1 MDTQEQSMTNLLLR
15 LEETSEDEPASEQHY
30 STPTGGNSLENTD
43 ITEPA
48 VLMLAMEDT
57 VYPDLQTPRHDMT
70 YNEERHYSQ
79 FILHDIQSELYEG
92 DTLVFVDFPT
102 HSEPSAGVD
111 CYLYA
116 WNSVHF
122 RMHSQKLLDTGSSKF
137 SEMLN
142 PTYQFRVQRR
152 RKLVDKLP
160 EGIKYVLDLT
170 PPSEGD
176 ELVFQMTE
184 ASLTPGIIKWWTA
197 HDKYGIDAYV
207 VFGHDDVCS
216 CWREVTPKPVE
227 DPEIADGKN
236 SATDADRNQK
246 QKTDLAAY
254 DIFGLNPDP
263 DKGTEQADSQNFQ
276 LDIKP
281 HYTRP
286 KQASNTGLA
295 AKVLKKK
302 SEGDFTSELGP
313 TYRQIPD
320 YCPVR
325 HRVDILRLM
334 CLIAGKRVIVDS
346 APLVWTLVAVAKI
359 LDCTS
364 VLRDPVLQWIM
375 SPNNTVFIEVLPE
388 ESLQIGVALKLDQ
401 ITRSAFRI
409 LVNELALEEAAR
421 PNGTPKAAAYTV
433 FGRRRHDPGD
443 DLNNLIQHAARA
455 MVERVSGLV
464 NRLVSETIFDD
475 MQNHE
480 WLRLQNL
487 ISMLSNYPDDKF
499 FQMAKYHA
507 LVLANFLRNTWK
519 SIVVHDLLQKP
530 LDPLLLR
537 NADDHRAT
545 YVDVRHFDPL
555 EAVYRRFNNVQK
567 ALCSFVYEA
576 VGVQWSSIACVF
588 SLGTQCRRFESMVNV
603 LRSALEGLV
612 RNHPELGQDP
622 ACRGLLNLPQTV
634 FDAISAKTCPN
645 TIYDSSR
652 AAFDSVAF
660 EVSIHDFLVPFHQEC
675 TRDDFEIKMEVTP
688 HLLLNLHHNE
698 LKFLPLWAGG
708 NDDGT
713 GGVFEDSLPPADY
726 GPDGPGPVYHT
737 GVTIPS
743 DASSTSGSI
752 SSVLGHL
759 RLEGGSTIGPRSI
772 DVQDGISTVF
782 NPARVVADDRSIR
795 TESFTDGESEYH
807 NARYAVPAD
816 GQSIA
821 DAFSAAVL
829 DEAPDQSDSGASVNF
844 EENDDTDEAMTEV
857 GPDESRSREE
867 TPEYVVASSEARGMP
882 MPGGGPSSTA
892 PSTEDATSSSLFDD
906 EDDDDVVMV

>member
-1 MDTQEQSMTNLLLR
+1 
-15 LEETSEDEPASEQHY
+15 
-30 STPTGGNSLENTD
+30 
-43 ITEPA
+43 
-48 VLMLAMEDT
+48 
-57 VYPDLQTPRHDMT
+57 MT
-70 YNEERHYSQ
+70 YNEERRYSQ
-79 FILHDIQSELYEG
+79 FILHDIQGELYEG
-92 DTLVFVDFPT
+92 DTLVFVDFST
-102 HSEPSAGVD
+102 HSEPSAGID

-152 RKLVDKLP
+152 RKLVNKLP
-160 EGIKYVLDLT
+160 EGVKYVLDLT

-184 ASLTPGIIKWWTA
+184 VSLTPGIIKWWTA
-197 HDKYGIDAYV
+197 HDKHGIDANV
-207 VFGHDDVCS
+207 VSGHDDVCS
-216 CWREVTPKPVE
+216 CWREMVPKM
-227 DPEIADGKN
+227 
-236 SATDADRNQK
+236 K
-246 QKTDLAAY
+246 QKTDLAVY
-254 DIFGLNPDP
+254 DVFGLNPDL
-263 DKGTEQADSQNFQ
+263 DKGTKQANSQNFQ

-286 KQASNTGLA
+286 KHASNTGLA
-295 AKVLKKK
+295 AKVLEKK

-334 CLIAGKRVIVDS
+334 CLIAGKRVIIDS
-346 APLVWTLVAVAKI
+346 APLAWTLVAVAKI
-359 LDCTS
+359 FDCTS

-388 ESLQIGVALKLDQ
+388 ESLQMGVALRLDQ

-475 MQNHE
+475 MQNPE

-487 ISMLSNYPDDKF
+487 IGMLSNYPDDKSIRS
-499 FQMAKYHA
+499 AKYHA
-507 LVLANFLRNTWK
+507 LSLAKFLRNTWND
-519 SIVVHDLLQKP
+519 IVVHNLLHKP
-530 LDPLLLR
+530 LDSLLSR
-537 NADDHRAT
+537 KADDHRAT
-545 YVDVRHFDPL
+545 YVDVRHFVPL
-555 EAVYRRFNNVQK
+555 EVVYYRFNNVQK

-576 VGVQWSSIACVF
+576 VGVEWSSIACVF
-588 SLGTQCRRFESMVNV
+588 SIGPQRRRFQIMVND
-603 LRSALEGLV
+603 LRIALEKLV
-612 RNHPELGQDP
+612 RNHTELGQDP
-622 ACRGLLNLPQTV
+622 ACRELLNLPQTV
-634 FDAISAKTCPN
+634 FDDISAKRFSS
-645 TIYDSSR
+645 TIYDSPQ
-652 AAFDSVAF
+652 AAFDDIAF

-675 TRDDFEIKMEVTP
+675 NRADFEIKMEVTP

-708 NDDGT
+708 NDDGS

-726 GPDGPGPVYHT
+726 GPAGPGPVYHT

-759 RLEGGSTIGPRSI
+759 RLEGGSTIGPGSI
-772 DVQDGISTVF
+772 DVQDGISTVL
-782 NPARVVADDRSIR
+782 NPAKVVADDRSIR
-795 TESFTDGESEYH
+795 TESFTDGESEYG

-829 DEAPDQSDSGASVNF
+829 DEAPDQSNSGASVNF
-844 EENDDTDEAMTEV
+844 EEENDDTNEAMTEV
-857 GPDESRSREE
+857 DPDESRSREE
-867 TPEYVVASSEARGMP
+867 TPEYVVASSEARDMA
-882 MPGGGPSSTA
+882 PGGGRSSTA
-892 PSTEDATSSSLFDD
+892 PSVEGATSSSLFF
-906 EDDDDVVMV
+906 DDDDDDLVMV